1 MGDDFDYVIVG
12 AGSAGCIL
20 ANRLSADPQTRV
32 CLLEAGPKD
41 NRPWVHWPVG
51 TLFLLRG
58 RKRNWQFD
66 TTPQAELGDRELY
79 WPRGRM
85 LGGSSSMNGM
95 IYIRGHA
102 RDYEHWAELG
112 NRGWGWNDVLPLF
125 KREECFEGGTNDYHG
140 GDGTL
145 RVSGPRYVNP
155 LSEAFVEACGE
166 VGIPHND
173 DFNGPVQEGAG
184 YYQVTIHEGK
194 RWSSARAHLTDEVLA
209 RPNLTVLTGAHAP
222 RVLCREGRATGV
234 AYRQR
239 GRDLEAR
246 ARHEVILAA
255 GAVQS
260 PQLLMLSGIGPA
272 AELTPQGIPLVRKL
286 PGVGGN
292 LQDHLDIMINV
303 RSRTRHSFAIAA
315 SAVPRDTLHMLR
327 YAFRKRG
334 LFSSNIAEAGAFV
347 RTREDLE
354 VPDVQYHMICALLE
368 DHGRKLH
375 YGYGYSLHC
384 CPLRPYSR
392 GRIGLRS
399 ADPMAYPNIDAGYLS
414 DDRDMETMLAGLRI
428 GRRILAAT
436 PFDRHRK
443 REIAPGEEVQ
453 DESALREFVRQRAET
468 IYHPVG
474 TCKMG
479 HDDMAVVDDR
489 LRVHGLKGLRV
500 ADASIMPTLVGGN
513 TNAASIM
520 IGGKAADMILEERR
534 ATDTPEPAAAAV
546 AG

>member
-1 MGDDFDYVIVG
+1 VSEFDYVIVG

-41 NRPWVHWPVG
+41 NRPWVDWPTG
-51 TLFLLRG
+51 TLFLLRSK
-58 RKRNWQFD
+58 KRNWQFD
-66 TTPQAELGDRELY
+66 TAPQPELGDRELY

-102 RDYEHWAELG
+102 KDYDHWAELG

-125 KREECFEGGTNDYHG
+125 KREERFEGGDREYHG
-140 GDGTL
+140 GAGGL
-145 RVSGPRYVNP
+145 HVSAPRYRNP
-155 LSEAFVEACGE
+155 LSDAFLDACRE
-166 VGIPHND
+166 VGIPQND

-184 YYQVTIHEGK
+184 YYHVTIHEGK
-194 RWSSARAHLTDEVLA
+194 RWSSARAHLTEDVLA
-209 RPNLTVLTGAHAP
+209 RPNLTILTGAHAT
-222 RVLCREGRATGV
+222 RVLFRDRRATGV
-234 AYRQR
+234 TYRLRGKDQEAYA
-239 GRDLEAR
+239 AR
-246 ARHEVILAA
+246 EVILAA

-260 PQLLMLSGIGPA
+260 PQLLLLSGVGPA
-272 AELTPQGIPLVRKL
+272 AELAPHGIDPLHEL

-303 RSRTRHSFAIAA
+303 RTRTRHSFAIAL
-315 SAVPRDTLHMLR
+315 SAMPRDFAHMWR
-327 YAFRKRG
+327 YYTGKQG
-334 LFSSNIAEAGAFV
+334 LFTSNIAEAGAFV
-347 RTREDLE
+347 RSRDDLD
-354 VPDVQYHMICALLE
+354 VPDLQYHMICALLE
-368 DHGRKLH
+368 DHARKLS

-392 GRIGLRS
+392 GRIGLNS
-399 ADPMAYPNIDAGYLS
+399 ADPMAHPRIDAGYLS
-414 DDRDMETMLAGLRI
+414 DERDMETLLAGLKL
-428 GRRILAAT
+428 GRRVLAASA
-436 PFDRHRK
+436 FDKHRK
-443 REIAPGEEVQ
+443 REIAPGE
-453 DESALREFVRQRAET
+453 DLRDDDALREFIRQRAET

-479 HDDMAVVDDR
+479 HDDRAVVDDR
-489 LRVHGLKGLRV
+489 LRVHGLEGLRV

-520 IGGKAADMILEERR
+520 IGGKAADMILEEWR
-534 ATDTPEPAAAAV
+534 ASAAPRV
-546 AG
+546 MAG